1 MKLVSFVSVLFHQ
14 VGSIGYESL
23 KVQNHT
29 ECECI
34 YRNRQIATHSRHA
47 GTSRVSHAL
56 PRTTSRRPARSSRC
70 RCPSHFDAEV
80 DEGHCG
86 CVCRDGKAEC
96 RRRYEGKEGFT
107 LSDQR
112 FVFDFIQSPT
122 YYSTLFT
129 DASCTRYA
137 SSHIACTAR
146 ISRTT
151 DDVPTKTTRFERNSN
166 IGRNETRRE
175 VASTGTRVNNLNS
188 RFA

>member
-1 MKLVSFVSVLFHQ
+1 MKLVSFVSFLFHQ

-34 YRNRQIATHSRHA
+34 YRDRQIATHSRHA

-56 PRTTSRRPARSSRC
+56 PRTTSRRPARPSRC
-70 RCPSHFDAEV
+70 RCPSHFDAEL

-122 YYSTLFT
+122 LLNFVYRCIMHKVCEQPHCLYGAYIT
-129 DASCTRYA
+129 
-137 SSHIACTAR
+137 
-146 ISRTT
+146 
-151 DDVPTKTTRFERNSN
+151 NN
-166 IGRNETRRE
+166 GRCPDKNDPFRMEFKHRPK
-175 VASTGTRVNNLNS
+175 
-188 RFA
+188 